1 MVSPTIPGWTRSACY
16 VEDTGEGRWTVDAAV
31 DCAIPTPVIALA
43 VFERF
48 RSRQHDT
55 FADRML
61 AMMRNQF
68 GGHAAQAAEP
78 S

>member
-1 MVSPTIPGWTRSACY
+1 
-16 VEDTGEGRWTVDAAV
+16 
-31 DCAIPTPVIALA
+31 VIALA
-43 VFERF
+43 LFERF

-68 GGHAAQAAEP
+68 GGHAVQAAEP